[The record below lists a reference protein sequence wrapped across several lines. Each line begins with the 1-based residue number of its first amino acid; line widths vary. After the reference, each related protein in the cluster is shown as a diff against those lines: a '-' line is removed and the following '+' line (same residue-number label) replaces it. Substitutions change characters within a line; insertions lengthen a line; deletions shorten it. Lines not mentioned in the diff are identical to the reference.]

1 MDAFS
6 RDQGLLCPG
15 EVLGQRQETFLW
27 ISAEG
32 CSFEGLC
39 VSVVWHQLSSSLKPS
54 HPIQHQR
61 EGGRSKTAEKKQST
75 RGSRTAAGL
84 GRCSVN
90 NVGDGRQREI
100 WFSCFSP
107 RSFFFGSLM
116 TFHST
121 AEILIGCFNSKCP
134 HLPSL
139 LPLSS
144 HFLAF

>member
-1 MDAFS
+1 M
-6 RDQGLLCPG
+6 LCPG
-15 EVLGQRQETFLW
+15 EVLGQRQETLLW
-27 ISAEG
+27 ISAER
-32 CSFEGLC
+32 CSFEELC
-39 VSVVWHQLSSSLKPS
+39 VSVVMHQLSASSLKPS

-61 EGGRSKTAEKKQST
+61 EGGRLKAAGKKKQRT

-84 GRCSVN
+84 GRGSVN